1 LAEVKSLEEQIDLL
15 LVQNYH
21 FSLQEFESLL
31 DESVHFQFNYLCR
44 PQWTLLNFIVGDQR
58 RVACSTIEKRLK
70 YCIDYTY
77 FPELIRRFIDDHGL
91 AEVTYEEFKSLI
103 EKIDYEVVAQHS
115 SFELAQITRALF
127 DFVESGKMVPQVEFE
142 QQTLPINAAI
152 VFFDDKHLTDIRMRL
167 EFERDH
173 NRVIQI
179 TADRLADI
187 IEIVRVGNE
196 DATARPID
204 LPIGI
209 PDDIQQASQ
218 EAPGQS
224 TSDFIDNETSQE
236 REAGMAAQTTENSG
250 ALQEPSIIFGEDDEK
265 FLTSTPSV
273 KRKEILDLLSEKE
286 HRLIAKKLFF
296 NDEPAFQGAIT
307 EISLLRTWDSVAQYL
322 EMLFR
327 ANEVDPFSKVAV
339 LFTDKLFAHYHSF
352 PADR

>member
-1 LAEVKSLEEQIDLL
+1 
-15 LVQNYH
+15 
-21 FSLQEFESLL
+21 
-31 DESVHFQFNYLCR
+31 
-44 PQWTLLNFIVGDQR
+44 
-58 RVACSTIEKRLK
+58 
-70 YCIDYTY
+70 
-77 FPELIRRFIDDHGL
+77 
-91 AEVTYEEFKSLI
+91 
-103 EKIDYEVVAQHS
+103 
-115 SFELAQITRALF
+115 
-127 DFVESGKMVPQVEFE
+127 
-142 QQTLPINAAI
+142 
-152 VFFDDKHLTDIRMRL
+152 MRL